1 VLTEGST
8 GRGSLVASYEV
19 SSLGNT
25 TPGSEES
32 IQQLNQI
39 RVARDIFT
47 APYFEALTNPQI
59 VAVRN
64 CFEKSISLEEYDAA
78 AKLAVFTDLQ
88 KKLYG
93 HLTHGQD
100 NYTALCYEFVKSW
113 KTTSDKMLRKSC
125 SSANT
130 VQTAAALGFNSTTNK
145 LVSDIETDAGQ
156 QFEWL
161 KEPVELVYL
170 GRGYWSITEK
180 WIGLPKWSVIY
191 GGSFTG
197 LDAEA

>member
-1 VLTEGST
+1 
-8 GRGSLVASYEV
+8 
-19 SSLGNT
+19 
-25 TPGSEES
+25 
-32 IQQLNQI
+32 
-39 RVARDIFT
+39 
-47 APYFEALTNPQI
+47 
-59 VAVRN
+59 
-64 CFEKSISLEEYDAA
+64 
-78 AKLAVFTDLQ
+78 
-88 KKLYG
+88 
-93 HLTHGQD
+93 
-100 NYTALCYEFVKSW
+100 
-113 KTTSDKMLRKSC
+113 
-125 SSANT
+125 